1 MIPELGKIPWR
12 KEWLP
17 IPVFLP
23 GEFHGQRILAGYSL
37 WGRKESDMIERLDL
51 SFSTPRRLRI
61 RRPSVPGVTDDRR
74 VPENLGIDR
83 LGSSFPYNFKN

>member
-1 MIPELGKIPWR
+1 MTEGL
-12 KEWLP
+12 E
-17 IPVFLP
+17 
-23 GEFHGQRILAGYSL
+23 
-37 WGRKESDMIERLDL
+37 L
-51 SFSTPRRLRI
+51 SFSTPSRLRI